1 MDWSKLESDSE
12 SIARPVAL
20 DIRTVCEAILVL
32 LPNKDDEAE
41 VEIMVVVRPDVP
53 KSIFLDETYIH
64 RILMNLLSN
73 ALKFTRS
80 GYIMLLVEFEDGKL
94 VATVKDTGPGV
105 PPSFLP
111 QLFEPF
117 KQAQTRGSQRG
128 TGLGLSIVK
137 QLLHNMNGSIIVES
151 RHPEVE
157 GVEPGQTGSTFTISI
172 PVQSGTEANSAD
184 VQTLAKIAILHG
196 GNERAIEGLRIAWEK
211 FGFEVV
217 VAHNTAALAGVD
229 WKYIWADLLFLKANP
244 ACLQALLKQD
254 SWRVLVPYDTLHPIH
269 QIPELETAR
278 QFVPLPRPLIWH
290 TFSHRMAA
298 AKQGPMKSEV
308 SRTVRFASTVN
319 FVDEND
325 KAQAPKSTA
334 KNLVILLVEDN
345 PVCRFS
351 HAYLHKISC

>member
-1 MDWSKLESDSE
+1 MERDSE

-41 VEIMVVVRPDVP
+41 VETLVVVTPNVP
-53 KSIFLDETYIH
+53 ESIFLDETYIH

-80 GYIMLLVEFEDGKL
+80 GYILLLVEFEDGKL

-105 PPSFLP
+105 PPSFTP

-137 QLLHNMNGSIIVES
+137 QLIHNMNGSISVES
-151 RHPEVE
+151 KHPEAEEVD
-157 GVEPGQTGSTFTISI
+157 PGQTGSTFIISI
-172 PVQSGTEANSAD
+172 PVQSGNGTATNALTEN
-184 VQTLAKIAILHG
+184 TLPKIAILHH
-196 GNERAIEGLRIAWEK
+196 GNERAAEGLQIAWEK

-217 VAHNTAALAGVD
+217 VAHHFAELSGIE
-229 WKYIWADLLFLKANP
+229 WKYIWAEIPFLIANH

-254 SWRVLVPYDTLHPIH
+254 NWTVLVPYDTLHPIH
-269 QIPELETAR
+269 QIPELESAP
-278 QFVPLPRPLIWH
+278 QFIPLPRPLIWH
-290 TFSHRMAA
+290 AFSQRISAA
-298 AKQGPMKSEV
+298 RQGPVKSEI
-308 SRTVRFASTVN
+308 SRMVRFASIVD

-325 KAQAPKSTA
+325 KAQTPKSTA

-345 PVCRFS
+345 SVCCTSYTS
-351 HAYLHKISC
+351 HQGSPC

>member
-1 MDWSKLESDSE
+1 
-12 SIARPVAL
+12 
-20 DIRTVCEAILVL
+20 
-32 LPNKDDEAE
+32 
-41 VEIMVVVRPDVP
+41 MVVVRPNVP

-80 GYIMLLVEFEDGKL
+80 GYIMLLVEFEEGKL

-137 QLLHNMNGSIIVES
+137 QLLHNMNGSITVES

-157 GVEPGQTGSTFTISI
+157 GVEPGQTGSTFAISI
-172 PVQSGTEANSAD
+172 PVQSGTEVNSAD
-184 VQTLAKIAILHG
+184 VQKPAKIAILHG

-217 VAHNTAALAGVD
+217 ITHNTAALAGVD
-229 WKYIWADLLFLKANP
+229 WKYIWADLPFLKANP

-254 SWRVLVPYDTLHPIH
+254 SWRVLVPYDT
-269 QIPELETAR
+269 
-278 QFVPLPRPLIWH
+278 
-290 TFSHRMAA
+290 SD
-298 AKQGPMKSEV
+298 
-308 SRTVRFASTVN
+308 SRT
-319 FVDEND
+319 
-325 KAQAPKSTA
+325 
-334 KNLVILLVEDN
+334 
-345 PVCRFS
+345 
-351 HAYLHKISC
+351 